1 MKAWQF
7 QVSVILGALSLILAF
22 AVIKTGK
29 TSQKLQNDLQSQQ
42 NEINSGL
49 LSQRGQQ
56 LGNGILQ
63 DMAVAAARNEKMHK
77 LLGENGY
84 NIQFQQQAP
93 TAPATGSQSKKQV
106 TP

>member
-7 QVSVILGALSLILAF
+7 QASLVLAVLCVILSI

-29 TSQKLQNDLQSQQ
+29 TSQSLQIELQRQQ

-56 LGNGILQ
+56 LGNSILQ
-63 DMAVAAARNEKMHK
+63 DMVAAAARNEKMHK

-84 NIQFQQQAP
+84 NIQFKQEPAA
-93 TAPATGSQSKKQV
+93 TPATGSQSKKQV
-106 TP
+106 MP

>member
-7 QVSVILGALSLILAF
+7 QASLVLAVLCLILSIG
-22 AVIKTGK
+22 VIKTGK
-29 TSQKLQNDLQSQQ
+29 TSQSLQIELQRQQ

-56 LGNGILQ
+56 LGNSILQ
-63 DMAVAAARNEKMHK
+63 DMVAAAARNEKMHK

-84 NIQFQQQAP
+84 NIQFKQEPAA
-93 TAPATGSQSKKQV
+93 TPATGSQSKKQV